1 MKQRGWG
8 LSVLQ
13 KPFAFQFSFTPL
25 SCLKRD
31 EMIKDLRECVEYYEK
46 NEWPKKEAIELSIYG
61 VCAQVKDDGKKNFI
75 LGTMVDTFIDLC

>member
-1 MKQRGWG
+1 
-8 LSVLQ
+8 
-13 KPFAFQFSFTPL
+13 
-25 SCLKRD
+25 
-31 EMIKDLRECVEYYEK
+31 MIKDLRECVEYYEK